1 MNLEKFQQYIEVT
14 FQDQSLLTMA
24 FVHRSALNEDS
35 SLKEHNERLEFL
47 GDAVLELVTT
57 EYLYLHFQK
66 NEGELTN
73 LRSAMVKRETLA
85 EVARD
90 LHLGDMLFLSKG
102 ERKSGGQEKDYI
114 LANTVEAV
122 IGAMYLDQGY
132 DVVRKF
138 VYNFLI
144 VKLKAILENKS
155 YIDHKTLFQEKSQE
169 LLSITPHYKLL
180 FEEGPDHDKIFT
192 MGVYLGEEFIAQGKG
207 SSKQSAEQEA
217 ASAAVAFKQWTLV

>member
-1 MNLEKFQQYIEVT
+1 MTLEKFQQYIEVT

-24 FVHRSALNEDS
+24 FVHRSALNEDA

-47 GDAVLELVTT
+47 GDAVLELITT

-132 DVVRKF
+132 AVVRKF

-169 LLSITPHYKLL
+169 LLSVTPHYKLL
-180 FEEGPDHDKIFT
+180 FEEGPDHDKVFT

-217 ASAAVAFKQWTLV
+217 ASAAVAFKKWTLA

>member
-1 MNLEKFQQYIEVT
+1 
-14 FQDQSLLTMA
+14 
-24 FVHRSALNEDS
+24 
-35 SLKEHNERLEFL
+35 LEFL
-47 GDAVLELVTT
+47 GDAVLELITT

-90 LHLGDMLFLSKG
+90 LQLGDMLFLSKG

-122 IGAMYLDQGY
+122 IGSMYLDQGY

-138 VYNFLI
+138 VYHFLI
-144 VKLKAILENKS
+144 VKLELILKNKS

-192 MGVYLGEEFIAQGKG
+192 MGVYLGDEFIAQGKG

-217 ASAAVAFKQWTLV
+217 ALAAVAFKKWTLE